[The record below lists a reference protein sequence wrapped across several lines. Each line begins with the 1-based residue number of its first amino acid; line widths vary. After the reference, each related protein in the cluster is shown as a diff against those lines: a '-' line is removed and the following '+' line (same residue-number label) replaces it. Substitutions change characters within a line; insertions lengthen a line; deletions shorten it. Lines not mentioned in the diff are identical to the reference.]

1 MVSFSYRGVF
11 SSSVFS
17 FGIFSCGVYFLLVF
31 FPSGVFGVFFE
42 SGCAWES
49 TYELK
54 TF

>member
-31 FPSGVFGVFFE
+31 FPSGVFGVFF
-42 SGCAWES
+42 
-49 TYELK
+49 
-54 TF
+54 